1 MMTCKE
7 LQDLLLAHRAGEL
20 PLSVRL
26 SLNFHAAFCSCC
38 KALVKTYGLT
48 ADLAADLGE
57 APVPEAVVRDVEAFL
72 RDVTEGKVE
81 RV

>member
-7 LQDLLLAHRAGEL
+7 LQDLLLAHHAGEL
-20 PLSVRL
+20 SLGVRL

-38 KALVKTYGLT
+38 KALVQTYGLT
-48 ADLAADLGE
+48 ADLAADLVG
-57 APVPEAVVRDVEAFL
+57 APVPEDVLRDVESLLHDIEA
-72 RDVTEGKVE
+72 GKVE